1 MYMPEHFR
9 ETHPDEV
16 AGLIEAFP
24 LACIVAQTE
33 QGLVAN
39 HVPVMADGDAALV
52 GHVALNND
60 MHRIIP
66 EGAPVLAI
74 FRGQDGYVS
83 PNLYPTKQD
92 HHRHV
97 PTWNYQVVH
106 VAGAITFQHD
116 DKTKRAIVGRLTR
129 DHERRMNGDAA
140 WRMADAP
147 RDYMEGM
154 LAAIVAFRIDITGI
168 AAKAKLSQ
176 NREAV
181 DHAGVVASFEARGLD
196 AMAAR
201 MRRDT
206 LSDE

>member
-24 LACIVAQTE
+24 LAAIVAQTPA
-33 QGLVAN
+33 GLVAN
-39 HVPVMADGDAALV
+39 HLPVMREGDAALV

-66 EGAPVLAI
+66 DGTPVLAI

-116 DKTKRAIVGRLTR
+116 DKAKRAVVGRLTR
-129 DHERRMNGDAA
+129 DHETRMNGDAA

-181 DHAGVVASFEARGLD
+181 DHAGVVSSFAARGLD
-196 AMAAR
+196 VMAAR
-201 MRRDT
+201 MRRD
-206 LSDE
+206 SEG